1 MSTHY
6 TAEGLG
12 GGLSLGK
19 YRAPPPVPDSPFPAP
34 LLTPV
39 SPASLVGL
47 SWAIGGTWGMFP
59 SQSEV
64 FPLSSQEKQEY
75 KQKLAKEQGALRE
88 QLQVS
93 QLERVPHAP

>member
-1 MSTHY
+1 
-6 TAEGLG
+6 
-12 GGLSLGK
+12 
-19 YRAPPPVPDSPFPAP
+19 
-34 LLTPV
+34 
-39 SPASLVGL
+39 
-47 SWAIGGTWGMFP
+47 MFP

-64 FPLSSQEKQEY
+64 FPLSPQEKQEY